1 MFFVFPSIHPSTI
14 TSQHLYK
21 CVYSKGYRIFFILQR
36 YNTSQ
41 KKDSEHFLVSTQNL
55 KSTTNASSPFSCASN
70 ATLTNEI
77 ANTTPIKHFY
87 THMHSYGPKS
97 HAKIAFVFFLPCGML
112 LFGKL
117 NIIEFFSSW
126 ALWQIY
132 SFSFLARAAII
143 FVSSVLSVITIIMM
157 IIMAILYQS
166 HITNDDNGR
175 EVSHVHL
182 NFIRLLLPV
191 TVTLQKYTDYTVVV
205 FQSVVSCSLQS
216 PKIYYC
222 STCQHSGNEMW
233 QIACSALPSHAL
245 F

>member
-1 MFFVFPSIHPSTI
+1 MYVCVVSRPKTCFLSFHLSIHLPSHHNTCI
-14 TSQHLYK
+14 NVYTVK
-21 CVYSKGYRIFFILQR
+21 VTVYSLFYSVTTQAKKKTANIFWCLLKTWKVPPMHIPL
-36 YNTSQ
+36 
-41 KKDSEHFLVSTQNL
+41 FLVL
-55 KSTTNASSPFSCASN
+55 P
-70 ATLTNEI
+70 TLTNEI

-132 SFSFLARAAII
+132 SFSFLAWAAII

-166 HITNDDNGR
+166 LTSQTTIMAEKWATYIWISFGC
-175 EVSHVHL
+175 SC
-182 NFIRLLLPV
+182 RLLLHYKS
-191 TVTLQKYTDYTVVV
+191 TRITL
-205 FQSVVSCSLQS
+205 L
-216 PKIYYC
+216 
-222 STCQHSGNEMW
+222 
-233 QIACSALPSHAL
+233 
-245 F
+245 